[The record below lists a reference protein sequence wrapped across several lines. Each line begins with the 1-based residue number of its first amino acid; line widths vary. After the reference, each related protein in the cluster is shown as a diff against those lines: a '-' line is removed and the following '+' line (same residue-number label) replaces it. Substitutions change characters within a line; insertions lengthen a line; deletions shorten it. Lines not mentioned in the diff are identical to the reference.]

1 MKEGDIVPVAL
12 HGSSLP
18 GGLKI
23 KKGKLRGIVSN
34 GMMCSEE
41 ELGIASEEHVHG
53 LMILPQDTPIG
64 KDIKDVLGL
73 DNSVIDFEITSNRPD
88 CLSVV
93 GIARETA
100 ATLGTKYKMPAIE
113 FQSSPKYKLQDEI
126 KVTIKDKLCRRY
138 IARCVKNIKIEQS
151 PSWMQERLMQAGV
164 RPINNIVDITS
175 FVMLELGEPMHAY
188 DRREITSNTIV
199 VSGAKE
205 GERFTTID
213 GVERILNSDV
223 LNIKDGEKT
232 IALAGIMG
240 GLNSE
245 VI

>member
-1 MKEGDIVPVAL
+1 MPNTTVTCTYNDKITDILKVEVKE
-12 HGSSLP
+12 S
-18 GGLKI
+18 
-23 KKGKLRGIVSN
+23 
-34 GMMCSEE
+34 
-41 ELGIASEEHVHG
+41 
-53 LMILPQDTPIG
+53 
-64 KDIKDVLGL
+64 
-73 DNSVIDFEITSNRPD
+73 
-88 CLSVV
+88 
-93 GIARETA
+93 
-100 ATLGTKYKMPAIE
+100 
-113 FQSSPKYKLQDEI
+113 
-126 KVTIKDKLCRRY
+126 KLCRRY
-138 IARCVKNIKIEQS
+138 MARCVKNIKIEQS